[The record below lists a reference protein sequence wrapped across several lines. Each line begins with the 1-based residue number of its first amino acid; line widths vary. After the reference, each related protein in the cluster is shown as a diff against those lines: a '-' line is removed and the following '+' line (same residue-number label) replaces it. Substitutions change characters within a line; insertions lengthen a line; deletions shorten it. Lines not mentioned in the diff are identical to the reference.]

1 MNMIG
6 IGVLGLVVVA
16 GAGYFYGKMESN
28 PAPSEK
34 YVKSKVYTQCDRD
47 YLQSA
52 RHLGFS
58 ASKKQCVCFD
68 KALQALTPGQSK
80 AAYKSLED
88 RLTLAF
94 MGKAG
99 AKVKGTN
106 VSIQDDVLGTVTAN
120 VKVNT
125 SGASIIKQCNMF

>member
-52 RHLGFS
+52 RHLGF
-58 ASKKQCVCFD
+58 
-68 KALQALTPGQSK
+68 
-80 AAYKSLED
+80 
-88 RLTLAF
+88 
-94 MGKAG
+94 
-99 AKVKGTN
+99 
-106 VSIQDDVLGTVTAN
+106 
-120 VKVNT
+120 
-125 SGASIIKQCNMF
+125 